1 MKVKYR
7 EGLELSSVHGGM
19 LTRPLRKVWTQ
30 LVNGKEVEMSEA
42 DAKEPLKRKLIERVK
57 KEKKNGN

>member
-19 LTRPLRKVWTQ
+19 LTRPLKRVWSR
-30 LVNGKEVEMSEA
+30 LVKGEVVEMSSI
-42 DAKEPLKRKLIERVK
+42 DAKEPLKLKLIQRI
-57 KEKKNGN
+57 KEKQDGN

>member
-30 LVNGKEVEMSEA
+30 LVNGEELS
-42 DAKEPLKRKLIERVK
+42 IS
-57 KEKKNGN
+57 